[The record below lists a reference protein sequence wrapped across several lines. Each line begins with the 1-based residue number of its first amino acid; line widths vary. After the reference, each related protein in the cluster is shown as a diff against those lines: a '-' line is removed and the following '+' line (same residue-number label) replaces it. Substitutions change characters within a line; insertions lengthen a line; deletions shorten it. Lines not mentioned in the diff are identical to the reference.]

1 MQRRAQPGSLCT
13 EGRQRDGMKRRSGR
27 LKRREDKMKFFYF
40 KGLVQWGKKKRK
52 QSVKTGLKFD
62 DARLISAVLQTE
74 VLSC

>member
-1 MQRRAQPGSLCT
+1 
-13 EGRQRDGMKRRSGR
+13 
-27 LKRREDKMKFFYF
+27 MKFFYF

-74 VLSC
+74 VLSCWSVSDLNRIIIWSELLRLTVSHTELIN